1 MSASLLKILADFN
14 TQLATAASVGGTS
27 ATIVTATDDDG
38 NALPT
43 GTYGLTIDGGNSAK
57 EYIICTLT
65 STALTDVLSITRQGV
80 TSSGFARAHRRGAKV
95 TVTDWAI
102 LSRMLN
108 NLDGTTGFNS
118 LVKLGYDADPGLST
132 ADANKFATVK
142 YVDDTA
148 SAGAPDASTTTKGV
162 TKLSATPVSPTDPIA
177 VGDNDT
183 RVPTQGENDALA
195 GTSGTPSSTNKYV
208 TQNDTTNGANQTATT
223 IAFVDSNPDTITDS
237 GNGFVTAGFQA
248 GQTITVSGS
257 TSNNNTF
264 TIASVVAGTIT
275 LVAGDS
281 LTAESA
287 GATVTIAAATI
298 GKLIRTTSTGVIPSE
313 ILTESNVSTDTVTET
328 ASGDI
333 AQYDYVYAN
342 GANTAKTVQPTAVLS
357 QSSPSTS
364 FTGSELTK
372 AFKYNATKQV
382 YFVGGDD
389 NDNQE
394 LNVYIGTVNSAGTD
408 VSFSAKTTLQALAFN
423 FSVCELS
430 LGHYIVIFQD
440 SNAGAADGIKV
451 LSVTYDGSSVT
462 VGSATVLETTGST
475 STFPACS
482 TLDSSRALLV
492 YRRDS
497 DFFIA
502 GQVISVSGNTIS
514 TNTVGVIK
522 STAGTWRISAVNL
535 DTDKTFVS
543 YDTNG
548 TTTVRGAV
556 VSTSG
561 TSVTATGAEATIS
574 SSSDWS
580 YAPAFRIATNK
591 VFVMYRDQGSST
603 SKYQTNIITNSG
615 TTLTVGAQTVAPN
628 DNGTNGVGQYGSYVS
643 LNDNL
648 QLGLFV
654 NGWTQAVPDAY
665 KVHMLDMSGT
675 TLSVVSS
682 SSTFTCSSGVPC
694 LVKLQPFIYGSYGNS
709 CKQIINLTNPTETR
723 LGVAMTAI
731 ANTVSG
737 GISLPYRTVSGFV
750 GLTPATL
757 YYTDDDGSYTTESSI
772 YTREYG
778 VAINS
783 TTMLIK

>member
-1 MSASLLKILADFN
+1 MSASLLKILADFD

-65 STALTDVLSITRQGV
+65 GTALTDVLSITRQGV

-108 NLDGTTGFNS
+108 NLDGTTGFDS
-118 LVKLGYDADPGLST
+118 AVKLGYDADPGLST

-342 GANTAKTVQPTAVLS
+342 GANTAKTVQPTSILS
-357 QSSPSTS
+357 QTSPSTTPS
-364 FTGSELTK
+364 LQAATQ
-372 AFKYNATKQV
+372 AFKYSATQQV
-382 YFVGGDD
+382 YFDSGFGS
-389 NDNQE
+389 
-394 LNVYIGTVNSAGTD
+394 NVQLSVKIGTVNALGTD
-408 VSFSAKTTLQALAFN
+408 VSFGSATSIASEAYYFD
-423 FSVCELS
+423 VCELS
-430 LGHYIVIFQD
+430 AGHYIVIWQ
-440 SNAGAADGIKV
+440 NATAGVASGIKV
-451 LSVTYDGSSVT
+451 VSVTYNGSSIT
-462 VGSATVLETTGST
+462 VGSTTTLETLGNNNKPSC
-475 STFPACS
+475 A
-482 TLDSSRALLV
+482 TLDSGRAILT
-492 YRRDS
+492 YTRDS
-497 DFFIA
+497 DTFLV

-514 TNTVGVIK
+514 TNTVGVIIA
-522 STAGTWRISAVNL
+522 SGFNRDISAKNL
-535 DTDKTFVS
+535 DTNKTFVS
-543 YDTNG
+543 YRSATA
-548 TTTVRGAV
+548 TTSAV
-556 VSTSG
+556 VVETSG
-561 TSVTATGAEATIS
+561 TSITTIGTPVLVATAGGGNIG
-574 SSSDWS
+574 
-580 YAPAFRIATNK
+580 YAPAYKIATNK
-591 VFVMYRDQGSST
+591 VFVTYRDTSGSTNKQQS
-603 SKYQTNIITNSG
+603 NIITNSG
-615 TTLTVGAQTVAPN
+615 NTLTVGAQTPAPN
-628 DNGTNGVGQYGSYVS
+628 DGGINGTNSVGQYIS

-654 NGWTQAVPDAY
+654 NGYASGGMNV
-665 KVHMLDMSGT
+665 MILDMSGT
-675 TLSVVSS
+675 TLSLVSITG
-682 SSTFTCSSGVPC
+682 STVGNSAVMC
-694 LVKLQPFIYGSYGNS
+694 LVKLQPFIYGTYGGS
-709 CKQIINLTNPTETR
+709 SSKQIINLTNPIETR

-731 ANTVSG
+731 ADTVSG
-737 GISLPYRTVSGFV
+737 NISLPYRTVSGFV